1 MNNGNGQLMAALS
14 YIQGAA
20 EQSFAAAEIAPER
33 YQEQLFDITTQLS
46 AIHILL
52 KTQAKSSTN
61 RNKNPVKTGKA
72 LLPPC
77 CNSAE

>member
-52 KTQAKSSTN
+52 KTQAKKFYESQQKPGEN
-61 RNKNPVKTGKA
+61 R
-72 LLPPC
+72 
-77 CNSAE
+77 